1 MQVEARLRAF
11 AALARQ
17 GSFSAAAAE
26 LVISQPAVSK
36 HVADLEA
43 ELGTKLVTRGPR
55 RTELTRAG
63 TFVAEYVLRAE
74 AILAQAERGV
84 ATIDGDLVGRLAV
97 GASGNGMY
105 LIPRALALYHRAH
118 PAVALDVIMVGTTAE
133 IVDAVRAHR
142 AEIGIVGGAAAPDL
156 EAERLVEDEI
166 VIVASP
172 AIAKR
177 RLTARAAEELTWVA
191 REEGSATRAAVE
203 AAWRDMGISPKRR
216 LSFPSW
222 EGVKLTVAEGL
233 GVTAISS
240 HAVEVELA
248 AGTLALVRLPG
259 WKVRRHL
266 TLIHARDVPLTPVAQ
281 GFVEALR
288 AAWTPK
294 RRGEQ
299 ASRAPLRGGGG
310 VSTKHGIRTTPQ
322 FSSARRTAPGR

>member
-17 GSFSAAAAE
+17 GSFSAAAEE

-55 RTELTRAG
+55 RAELTRAG
-63 TFVAEYVLRAE
+63 SFVAEYVLRAE
-74 AILAQAERGV
+74 AILAQAGRGV
-84 ATIDGDLVGRLAV
+84 ATIDGDLVGRLTV

-133 IVDAVRAHR
+133 IVEAVRAHR

-156 EAERLVEDEI
+156 D
-166 VIVASP
+166 
-172 AIAKR
+172 
-177 RLTARAAEELTWVA
+177 
-191 REEGSATRAAVE
+191 
-203 AAWRDMGISPKRR
+203 ISPKRR

-248 AGTLALVRLPG
+248 ARTLAVVHLPG

-266 TLIHARDVPLTPVAQ
+266 SLIHARDVPLTPVAAR
-281 GFVEALR
+281 FVEALK
-288 AAWTPK
+288 AAWTPARGGRQASQSPG
-294 RRGEQ
+294 RRGG
-299 ASRAPLRGGGG
+299 R
-310 VSTKHGIRTTPQ
+310 VSTKRTIAGT
-322 FSSARRTAPGR
+322 R

>member
-17 GSFSAAAAE
+17 GSFSAAAEE

-55 RTELTRAG
+55 RAELTRAG
-63 TFVAEYVLRAE
+63 GFVAEYVLRAE
-74 AILAQAERGV
+74 AILAQAGRGV
-84 ATIDGDLVGRLAV
+84 ATIEGDLVGRLAV

-133 IVDAVRAHR
+133 IVEAVRAHR
-142 AEIGIVGGAAAPDL
+142 VEIGVVGAAAAPDL

-166 VIVASP
+166 VVVAAPSL
-172 AIAKR
+172 AKR
-177 RLTARAAEELTWVA
+177 RLSGRDAEDLTWIA

-203 AAWRDMGISPKRR
+203 AAWRDLGISPKKR

-233 GVTAISS
+233 GITAISS
-240 HAVEVELA
+240 HAIEVELA
-248 AGTLALVRLPG
+248 AGTLAVVRLPG
-259 WKVRRHL
+259 WRVRRHL
-266 TLIHARDVPLTPVAQ
+266 SLVHSRDVPLTPAAQ
-281 GFVEALR
+281 RFVEALR
-288 AAWTPK
+288 VAWRP
-294 RRGEQ
+294 
-299 ASRAPLRGGGG
+299 ASRGGRKRKQPSRPSGGG
-310 VSTKHGIRTTPQ
+310 VST
-322 FSSARRTAPGR
+322 RRTIPTGR

>member
-17 GSFSAAAAE
+17 GSFSAAAEE

-43 ELGTKLVTRGPR
+43 ELGTKLVVRGPR

-63 TFVAEYVLRAE
+63 AFVAEYVLRAE
-74 AILAQAERGV
+74 AILAQAGRGV

-118 PAVALDVIMVGTTAE
+118 PAVALDVITVGTTAD
-133 IVDAVRAHR
+133 IVEAVRAHR
-142 AEIGIVGGAAAPDL
+142 VEIGVVGGASAPDL

-166 VIVASP
+166 VVVAAP
-172 AIAKR
+172 ALARR
-177 RLTARAAEELTWVA
+177 RLTVRDAEALTWIA

-203 AAWRDMGISPKRR
+203 AAWRDLGITPTRR

-233 GVTAISS
+233 GVTAISRQ
-240 HAVEVELA
+240 AVEVELA

-266 TLIHARDVPLTPVAQ
+266 SVVHARDVPLTPAAQ
-281 GFVEALR
+281 RFVEALR
-288 AAWTPK
+288 AAWAPK
-294 RRGEQ
+294 RRGGQ
-299 ASRAPLRGGGG
+299 ASQIGRGG
-310 VSTKHGIRTTPQ
+310 VSTNEPTRNRP
-322 FSSARRTAPGR
+322 

>member
-11 AALARQ
+11 AALARR
-17 GSFSAAAAE
+17 GSFSAAAEE

-43 ELGTKLVTRGPR
+43 ELGTILVTRGPR
-55 RTELTRAG
+55 RAELTRAG
-63 TFVAEYVLRAE
+63 AFVAEYVLRAE
-74 AILAQAERGV
+74 AILAQAGRGV
-84 ATIDGDLVGRLAV
+84 ATLDGEPVGRLSV

-105 LIPRALALYHRAH
+105 LLPRALALYHRAF
-118 PAVALDVIMVGTTAE
+118 PAVALDVITVGTTAE
-133 IVDAVRAHR
+133 TVEAVRAHR
-142 AEIGIVGGAAAPDL
+142 VEIGVVGGAAAPDL
-156 EAERLVEDEI
+156 ETERLVEDEI
-166 VIVASP
+166 VVVGAP
-172 AIAKR
+172 ALARR

-203 AAWRDMGISPKRR
+203 IAWRDLGISPKRR

-222 EGVKLTVAEGL
+222 EGVKLTVAGGL
-233 GVTAISS
+233 GVAAISR

-248 AGTLALVRLPG
+248 AGTLALIRLPG

-266 TLIHARDVPLTPVAQ
+266 SLIHARDVPLTPAAER
-281 GFVEALR
+281 FVEALR

-299 ASRAPLRGGGG
+299 ASRSSMDR
-310 VSTKHGIRTTPQ
+310 VSAKRTVRAT
-322 FSSARRTAPGR
+322 R

>member
-11 AALARQ
+11 AALARH
-17 GSFSAAAAE
+17 GSFSAAAEE

-36 HVADLEA
+36 HVAELER
-43 ELGTKLVTRGPR
+43 ELGMKLVTRGAR
-55 RTELTRAG
+55 RAELTRAG
-63 TFVAEYVLRAE
+63 SFVAEYVLRAE
-74 AILAQAERGV
+74 AILAQAGRGV

-118 PAVALDVIMVGTTAE
+118 PAVALDVITVGTTAE
-133 IVDAVRAHR
+133 IVEAVRAHR
-142 AEIGIVGGAAAPDL
+142 VEIGVVGGAAAPDL
-156 EAERLVEDEI
+156 ETERLVEDEI
-166 VIVASP
+166 VVVAAP
-172 AIAKR
+172 ATARR
-177 RLTARAAEELTWVA
+177 RLSAREAEELTWIA

-203 AAWRDMGISPKRR
+203 AAWRDLGISPKRR

-248 AGTLALVRLPG
+248 AGTLAVVRLAG

-266 TLIHARDVPLTPVAQ
+266 SVVHSRDVPLTPAAQ
-281 GFVEALR
+281 RFVEALR
-288 AAWTPK
+288 AAWNAPQKTK
-294 RRGEQ
+294 LASRERRG
-299 ASRAPLRGGGG
+299 AVSRKRAMRA
-310 VSTKHGIRTTPQ
+310 TP
-322 FSSARRTAPGR
+322 

>member
-11 AALARQ
+11 AALARR
-17 GSFSAAAAE
+17 GSFSAAAEE

-55 RTELTRAG
+55 RAELTRAG
-63 TFVAEYVLRAE
+63 GFVAEYVLRAE
-74 AILAQAERGV
+74 AILAQAGRGV

-118 PAVALDVIMVGTTAE
+118 PAVALDVIMVGTSAE
-133 IVDAVRAHR
+133 IVEAVRAHR
-142 AEIGIVGGAAAPDL
+142 VEIGVVGAAAAPDL
-156 EAERLVEDEI
+156 ESERLVEDEI
-166 VIVASP
+166 VVVAAP
-172 AIAKR
+172 ALARR
-177 RLTARAAEELTWVA
+177 RLTSRAAEELTWIA

-203 AAWRDMGISPKRR
+203 AAWRDLGISPKRR

-233 GVTAISS
+233 GVTAISR

-248 AGTLALVRLPG
+248 AGTLALVRFPG

-266 TLIHARDVPLTPVAQ
+266 SLVHSRDVPLTPAAQ
-281 GFVEALR
+281 RFVEALR
-288 AAWTPK
+288 AAWTPS

-299 ASRAPLRGGGG
+299 ASA
-310 VSTKHGIRTTPQ
+310 
-322 FSSARRTAPGR
+322 ARRTRRGGVATRGAIRPKR

>member
-11 AALARQ
+11 AALARR
-17 GSFSAAAAE
+17 GSFSAAAEE

-43 ELGTKLVTRGPR
+43 ELGTKLVTRGAR
-55 RTELTRAG
+55 RAELTRAG
-63 TFVAEYVLRAE
+63 AFVAEYVLRAE
-74 AILAQAERGV
+74 AILAQAGRGV
-84 ATIDGDLVGRLAV
+84 ATIDGELVGRLAV

-133 IVDAVRAHR
+133 IVEAVRAHR
-142 AEIGIVGGAAAPDL
+142 VEIGVVGAAAAPDL

-166 VIVASP
+166 VVVAAP
-172 AIAKR
+172 ALAKR
-177 RLTARAAEELTWVA
+177 RLTSRAAEELTWIA

-203 AAWRDMGISPKRR
+203 AAWRDLGISPKRR

-233 GVTAISS
+233 GVTAISR

-266 TLIHARDVPLTPVAQ
+266 SLVHSRDVPLTPVGQ
-281 GFVEALR
+281 RFVEALR
-288 AAWTPK
+288 AAWTPS

-299 ASRAPLRGGGG
+299 ASAASRTRLGG
-310 VSTKHGIRTTPQ
+310 VATRGAIRPKH
-322 FSSARRTAPGR
+322 

>member
-55 RTELTRAG
+55 RAELTRAG
-63 TFVAEYVLRAE
+63 GFVAEYVLRAE
-74 AILAQAERGV
+74 AILAQAGRGV
-84 ATIDGDLVGRLAV
+84 ATIDGELVGRLAV

-118 PAVALDVIMVGTTAE
+118 PAVSLDVITVGTSAE
-133 IVDAVRAHR
+133 IVEAGRAHPV
-142 AEIGIVGGAAAPDL
+142 EIGVVGAAAAPDL
-156 EAERLVEDEI
+156 ETERLVEDEI
-166 VIVASP
+166 VVVAAP
-172 AIAKR
+172 AVAKR
-177 RLTARAAEELTWVA
+177 RLTVRQAEDLTWVA

-203 AAWRDMGISPKRR
+203 AAWRDLGISPKRR

-240 HAVEVELA
+240 HAVDVELA

-266 TLIHARDVPLTPVAQ
+266 SLVHSRDVPLTPAAQ
-281 GFVEALR
+281 QFVEALR
-288 AAWTPK
+288 AAWTPAH
-294 RRGEQ
+294 RGKQ
-299 ASRAPLRGGGG
+299 ASRSR
-310 VSTKHGIRTTPQ
+310 VRESRSGINE
-322 FSSARRTAPGR
+322 

>member
-11 AALARQ
+11 AALARR
-17 GSFSAAAAE
+17 GSFSAAAEE

-55 RTELTRAG
+55 RAELTRAG
-63 TFVAEYVLRAE
+63 GFVAEYVLRAE
-74 AILAQAERGV
+74 AILAQAGRGV
-84 ATIDGDLVGRLAV
+84 ATIEGDLVGRLAV

-118 PAVALDVIMVGTTAE
+118 PAVALDVIMVGTSAE
-133 IVDAVRAHR
+133 IVEAVRAHR
-142 AEIGIVGGAAAPDL
+142 VEIGVVGAAAAPDL

-166 VIVASP
+166 VVVAAP
-172 AIAKR
+172 AVAR
-177 RLTARAAEELTWVA
+177 RGITARAAEELTWIA

-203 AAWRDMGISPKRR
+203 AAWRDLGISPKRR

-233 GVTAISS
+233 GVTAISR

-266 TLIHARDVPLTPVAQ
+266 SLVHSRDVPLTPAAQ
-281 GFVEALR
+281 RFVEALR
-288 AAWTPK
+288 AAWTPTA
-294 RRGEQ
+294 RGAHRGKQ
-299 ASRAPLRGGGG
+299 ASRIRPGG
-310 VSTKHGIRTTPQ
+310 VSTK
-322 FSSARRTAPGR
+322 RRTVVRS

>member
-1 MQVEARLRAF
+1 MQLEARLRAF

-17 GSFSAAAAE
+17 GSFSAAAEE

-43 ELGTKLVTRGPR
+43 QLGTKLVTRGSR

-63 TFVAEYVLRAE
+63 GFVAEYVLRAE
-74 AILAQAERGV
+74 AILAQAGRGV
-84 ATIDGDLVGRLAV
+84 ATIEGDLVGRLAV

-105 LIPRALALYHRAH
+105 LIPRALALYHRAY

-133 IVDAVRAHR
+133 IVEAVRAHR
-142 AEIGIVGGAAAPDL
+142 VEIGVVGAAAAPDL

-166 VIVASP
+166 VVVAAPSL
-172 AIAKR
+172 ARR
-177 RLTARAAEELTWVA
+177 RLTVRDAEDLTWIA

-203 AAWRDMGISPKRR
+203 AAWRDLGISPKRR

-248 AGTLALVRLPG
+248 AGTLAVVRVPG

-266 TLIHARDVPLTPVAQ
+266 SLVHSRDVPLTPAAQ
-281 GFVEALR
+281 RFVEALR
-288 AAWTPK
+288 SAWTPTSAAMRK
-294 RRGEQ
+294 RKQ
-299 ASRAPLRGGGG
+299 ASPSGRGD
-310 VSTKHGIRTTPQ
+310 VSTKRAAGAGH
-322 FSSARRTAPGR
+322 

>member
-1 MQVEARLRAF
+1 MQLEARLRAF
-11 AALARQ
+11 AALARR
-17 GSFSAAAAE
+17 GSFSAAAEE

-55 RTELTRAG
+55 RAELTRAG
-63 TFVAEYVLRAE
+63 GFVADYVLRAE
-74 AILAQAERGV
+74 AILAQAGRGV

-118 PAVALDVIMVGTTAE
+118 PAVALDVIMVGTSAE
-133 IVDAVRAHR
+133 IVEAVRAHR
-142 AEIGIVGGAAAPDL
+142 VEIGVVGAAAAPDL

-166 VIVASP
+166 VVVAAP
-172 AIAKR
+172 AVAKR
-177 RLTARAAEELTWVA
+177 GMTARAAEELTWIA

-203 AAWRDMGISPKRR
+203 AAWRDLGISPKRR

-233 GVTAISS
+233 VVTAISR

-266 TLIHARDVPLTPVAQ
+266 SLVHSRDVPLTPVAQ
-281 GFVEALR
+281 RFVEALH
-288 AAWTPK
+288 AAWTPNRRGKQASPAGAK
-294 RRGEQ
+294 RR
-299 ASRAPLRGGGG
+299 GG
-310 VSTKHGIRTTPQ
+310 VSTNDVIRPK
-322 FSSARRTAPGR
+322 R

>member
-17 GSFSAAAAE
+17 GSFSAAAEE

-43 ELGTKLVTRGPR
+43 EIGTKLVTRGPR

-63 TFVAEYVLRAE
+63 AFVAEYVLRAE
-74 AILAQAERGV
+74 AILAQAGRGV
-84 ATIDGDLVGRLAV
+84 ATLDGELVGRLAV

-118 PAVALDVIMVGTTAE
+118 PAVALDVITVGTTAE
-133 IVDAVRAHR
+133 TIEAVRAHR
-142 AEIGIVGGAAAPDL
+142 VEIGVVGGASAPDL

-166 VIVASP
+166 VVVAAP
-172 AIAKR
+172 AVAR
-177 RLTARAAEELTWVA
+177 RRISARAAEDLTWVS

-203 AAWRDMGISPKRR
+203 AAWRDLGISPKRR

-233 GVTAISS
+233 GVTAISR
-240 HAVEVELA
+240 HAVDVELA

-266 TLIHARDVPLTPVAQ
+266 SLIHARDVPLTPAAQ
-281 GFVEALR
+281 RFVEALR
-288 AAWTPK
+288 AAWSTK
-294 RRGEQ
+294 RGEQ
-299 ASRAPLRGGGG
+299 TSRTGGGG
-310 VSTKHGIRTTPQ
+310 VSAKRTVR
-322 FSSARRTAPGR
+322 AVR

>member
-11 AALARQ
+11 AALARR
-17 GSFSAAAAE
+17 GSFSAAAEE

-55 RTELTRAG
+55 RAELTRAG
-63 TFVAEYVLRAE
+63 GFVAEYVLRAE
-74 AILAQAERGV
+74 AILAQAGRGV

-118 PAVALDVIMVGTTAE
+118 PAVALDVIMVGTSAE
-133 IVDAVRAHR
+133 IVEVVRAHR
-142 AEIGIVGGAAAPDL
+142 AEIGVVGASAAPDL
-156 EAERLVEDEI
+156 EVEQLVEDEI
-166 VIVASP
+166 VVVAAP
-172 AIAKR
+172 ALAR
-177 RLTARAAEELTWVA
+177 RGLTPRAAEELTWIA

-203 AAWRDMGISPKRR
+203 AAWRDLGISPKRR

-233 GVTAISS
+233 GVTAISR
-240 HAVEVELA
+240 HAVDVELA
-248 AGTLALVRLPG
+248 AGTLALVRLHG

-266 TLIHARDVPLTPVAQ
+266 SLVHARDVPMTPAAQ
-281 GFVEALR
+281 RFVEALR
-288 AAWTPK
+288 SAWTPIP
-294 RRGEQ
+294 RGEQ
-299 ASRAPLRGGGG
+299 ASRGSERRRGA
-310 VSTKHGIRTTPQ
+310 VSKKATVRA
-322 FSSARRTAPGR
+322 SS

>member
-11 AALARQ
+11 AALARR
-17 GSFSAAAAE
+17 GSFSAAAEE

-55 RTELTRAG
+55 RAELTRAG
-63 TFVAEYVLRAE
+63 GFVAEYVLRAE
-74 AILAQAERGV
+74 AILAQAGRGV
-84 ATIDGDLVGRLAV
+84 ATIDGDLVGRLAI

-118 PAVALDVIMVGTTAE
+118 PAVALDVIMVGTSAE
-133 IVDAVRAHR
+133 IVEAVRAHR
-142 AEIGIVGGAAAPDL
+142 AEIGVVGAAAAPDL
-156 EAERLVEDEI
+156 EVEQLVEDEI
-166 VIVASP
+166 VVVAAP
-172 AIAKR
+172 ALAKR
-177 RLTARAAEELTWVA
+177 GLTSRAAEELTWIA

-203 AAWRDMGISPKRR
+203 AAWRDLGISPKRR

-233 GVTAISS
+233 GVTAISR

-266 TLIHARDVPLTPVAQ
+266 SLVHARDVPLTPAALR
-281 GFVEALR
+281 FVEALR
-288 AAWTPK
+288 AAWTPI

-299 ASRAPLRGGGG
+299 ASGGRERRRGA
-310 VSTKHGIRTTPQ
+310 VSTKRTVRP
-322 FSSARRTAPGR
+322 SS